1 MEAGVLLVF
10 LFNPLWVLKTRMA
23 LQGAEVEAAGQRKY
37 SGLLEGLRVIVRE
50 EGVRGLYKGLV
61 PALLLTSHGAIQ
73 VG

>member
-1 MEAGVLLVF
+1 
-10 LFNPLWVLKTRMA
+10 MA

>member
-1 MEAGVLLVF
+1 
-10 LFNPLWVLKTRMA
+10 MA
-23 LQGAEVEAAGQRKY
+23 LQGAEVEAAEQRKY
-37 SGLLEGLRVIVRE
+37 SGLLEGFLRLIVRE